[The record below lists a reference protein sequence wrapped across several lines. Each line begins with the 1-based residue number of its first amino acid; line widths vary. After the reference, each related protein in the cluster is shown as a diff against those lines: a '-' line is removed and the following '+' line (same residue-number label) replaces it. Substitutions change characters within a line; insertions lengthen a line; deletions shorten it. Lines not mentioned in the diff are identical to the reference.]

1 MMPMATDTWGA
12 DDPALML
19 EINTTPLIDVLL
31 VLLVMLIVTIPVQ
44 LHAVNMALPVRAG
57 AVVAAPGVVAPIE
70 IRIDAADRIVWQGE
84 SVDRVELDHRMAAV
98 ALQATPPALHVR
110 PDRACSYAV
119 FAHVLA
125 ASRRHGLN
133 RVAVLG
139 SEQFR

>member
-1 MMPMATDTWGA
+1 MMPLSK
-12 DDPALML
+12 DPFGVDEPKLML

-31 VLLVMLIVTIPVQ
+31 VLLVMLIITIPVQ

-57 AVVAAPGVVAPIE
+57 AATAVVAQAVE

-84 SVDRVELDHRMAAV
+84 TVDPAELDRRMAAV
-98 ALQATPPALHVR
+98 ALVAEPPALHVR

>member
-1 MMPMATDTWGA
+1 MMPMATDKSGA
-12 DDPALML
+12 DEPALML

-44 LHAVNMALPVRAG
+44 LHAVDMALPVCSN
-57 AVVAAPGVVAPIE
+57 AVIAAPGMLEPIE

-84 SVDRVELDHRMAAV
+84 SVDRIELDQRMAEI
-98 ALQATPPALHVR
+98 ALQAVPPALHVR
-110 PDRACSYAV
+110 PDRACSYAA

-139 SEQFR
+139 GEQFR

>member
-1 MMPMATDTWGA
+1 MMPMATELPGIDE
-12 DDPALML
+12 PALML

-31 VLLVMLIVTIPVQ
+31 VLLVMLIITIPVQ
-44 LHAVNMALPVRAG
+44 LHAVNTAMPVRSA
-57 AVVAAPGVVAPIE
+57 AVVAAASVVQPIE

-84 SVDRVELDHRMAAV
+84 SVDHVELDRRMAAI
-98 ALQATPPALHVR
+98 ALQAIPPALHVL

-139 SEQFR
+139 SEQFQ

>member
-1 MMPMATDTWGA
+1 MMPMATDPWSSEE
-12 DDPALML
+12 PALMI

-31 VLLVMLIVTIPVQ
+31 VLLVMLIITIPVQ
-44 LHAVNMALPVRAG
+44 LHAVNIALPVRAG
-57 AVVAAPGVVAPIE
+57 ATTAGLAQAVE
-70 IRIDAADRIVWQGE
+70 IHIDAADRIVWQGVT
-84 SVDRVELDHRMAAV
+84 VDQAGLDRRMADV
-98 ALQATPPALHVR
+98 ALQETPPALHVR

-139 SEQFR
+139 GEQFR

>member
-1 MMPMATDTWGA
+1 MMPMATDMWRT
-12 DDPALML
+12 DEPALML

-31 VLLVMLIVTIPVQ
+31 VLLVMLIITIPVQ

-57 AVVAAPGVVAPIE
+57 VAPAGLAQTVE
-70 IRIDAADRIVWQGE
+70 IRIDAMDQIVWQGE
-84 SVDRVELDHRMAAV
+84 AVDPVELDRRMAAV
-98 ALQATPPALHVR
+98 AVLGTPPALHVR

>member
-1 MMPMATDTWGA
+1 MMPMATDMSGA
-12 DDPALML
+12 GEPALML

-31 VLLVMLIVTIPVQ
+31 VLLVMLIITIPVQ
-44 LHAVNMALPVRAG
+44 LHAVNLALPVRA
-57 AVVAAPGVVAPIE
+57 ASVAPNPGLLEPIE
-70 IRIDAADRIVWQGE
+70 IRIDAVDRIAWQGE
-84 SVDRVELDHRMAAV
+84 AVDQAGLDRRMAAL
-98 ALQATPPALHVR
+98 AQMAAPPALHVR
-110 PDRACSYAV
+110 PDRACSYAA